1 MITSHTDG
9 IEPDRGSIWVSDP
22 PYQTTIWASKPR
34 PAAKK
39 IIGSKGRSSEDENAN
54 CCDYYKLQVYGCCA
68 PLSLSVCES
77 CRKVRVPP
85 MSAGSQGVS
94 VTCSQ
99 YIDINC
105 APTQIKFL
113 KFQRVCHYVCHG
125 RRGLRGWS
133 RRRLLRVKGSLD
145 SRLPGSQA
153 SVGRAREQ

>member
-1 MITSHTDG
+1 MVWMRGSVDPAPISIAG
-9 IEPDRGSIWVSDP
+9 PLAARGSIWVSDP

-85 MSAGSQGVS
+85 MSAGSQGVTVTDLQPILTSTAHPLKLNFYNFRES
-94 VTCSQ
+94 VMTSAMAGG
-99 YIDINC
+99 D
-105 APTQIKFL
+105 
-113 KFQRVCHYVCHG
+113 
-125 RRGLRGWS
+125 
-133 RRRLLRVKGSLD
+133 
-145 SRLPGSQA
+145 
-153 SVGRAREQ
+153 